1 MSPQIRGGGN
11 HGVKNEQVVLKK
23 MIKMPTNGKSVS
35 LSAYITA
42 RTPSTRKTLGTLSAP
57 SLATKQA
64 AHVCPVSQRGM
75 LSKIFF
81 IILCYFSSLWGAL
94 ALSSRSQLLALLL
107 VEVTCPDTPPPKC
120 TRVPVSGR
128 HPQSKWQGSL
138 AAALIAPHSAFTT
151 RIPIYRA
158 PFLSPRALWSS
169 QTEETGSGLLSFG

>member
-1 MSPQIRGGGN
+1 MINQYPYLPILQPEHLLLEKRWELCPPHPWPISKLPMS
-11 HGVKNEQVVLKK
+11 
-23 MIKMPTNGKSVS
+23 
-35 LSAYITA
+35 A
-42 RTPSTRKTLGTLSAP
+42 
-57 SLATKQA
+57 
-64 AHVCPVSQRGM
+64 
-75 LSKIFF
+75 
-81 IILCYFSSLWGAL
+81 LCRSGECYQKYFSSSCATSPLWGAL